1 MDAVP
6 PNIEEPVL
14 ALFDPNALVVLLPKV
29 LLVLPKSP
37 PVLAVLALLF
47 PNIEDP
53 PNAVLGWLKLQ
64 FSFTQACTK
73 RDE

>member
-1 MDAVP
+1 MYFILVPFCWVEPNVDPEP

-14 ALFDPNALVVLLPKV
+14 VLLDPNALVVLLPKV

-37 PVLAVLALLF
+37 PVLAVLAIL

-53 PNAVLGWLKLQ
+53 PNPVLV
-64 FSFTQACTK
+64 
-73 RDE
+73 